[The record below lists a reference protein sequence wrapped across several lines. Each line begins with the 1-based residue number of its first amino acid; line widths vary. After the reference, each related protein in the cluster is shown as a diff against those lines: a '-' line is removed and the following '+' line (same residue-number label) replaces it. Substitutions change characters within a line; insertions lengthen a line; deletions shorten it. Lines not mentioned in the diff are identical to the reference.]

1 MDENLSFLLA
11 DISSFF
17 GLIPAS
23 IAFYRIKT
31 AIRAQRLLSI
41 LVWGGTCISLAAFA
55 LGFFW
60 GAPNLYLLHIYT
72 IFDFILLTLIFK
84 PVLNQKMVNAL
95 LIVFPLFAAVNS
107 ILFEQLITFNVLNRS
122 ISAFLIMLYTLSFFT
137 KALKEMKIL
146 QLEKTPLFWISIGA
160 LFYNAASFFIFLFSK
175 DLVPFKSLWFT
186 YFGVHSIFTILLYIF
201 YSIALWIRP
210 EKPSTY
216 HSS

>member
-72 IFDFILLTLIFK
+72 IFDFILLTFIFK

-95 LIVFPLFAAVNS
+95 LIIFPLFAAVNS
-107 ILFEQLITFNVLNRS
+107 IFFEQLITFNVLNRS
-122 ISAFLIMLYTLSFFT
+122 ISSFLIMLFALSFFT

-175 DLVPFKSLWFT
+175 DLVPFKNLWFT

>member
-31 AIRAQRLLSI
+31 AIRVQRLLSI
-41 LVWGGTCISLAAFA
+41 LVWGGTCISLAAFS

-95 LIVFPLFAAVNS
+95 LFIFPLFAVINS
-107 ILFEQLITFNVLNRS
+107 IFFEQLITFNVLNRS
-122 ISAFLIMLYTLSFFT
+122 ISAFLIMLYALSFFT

-210 EKPSTY
+210 ERPSTY